1 MFANGATLLFGTTN
15 TVSELTN
22 ITFGGYDA
30 DDLDTTTHNNTDKFR
45 TFEKGLTDPGGIPFE
60 GLGDQ
65 DDIDN
70 IEPLATT
77 TTMQSIT
84 ITIPT
89 TPSVT
94 KFEANGY
101 INNWEVGAPHDD
113 LISVSG
119 NIKISGKPT
128 YSKV

>member
-1 MFANGATLLFGTTN
+1 MFANGATMLFGTTN

-30 DDLDTTTHNNTDKFR
+30 DDLDTTTHNNTTKFR
-45 TFEKGLTDPGGIPFE
+45 TYEKGLTDPGGIDFE

-65 DDIDN
+65 TDIDN
-70 IEPLATT
+70 IEPIATT
-77 TTMQSIT
+77 TTLQSIT

-94 KFEANGY
+94 KFECNGF

-113 LISVSG
+113 LISCSG
-119 NIKISGKPT
+119 TVKISGKPT